1 MLGRHACLGVDLS
14 ARDGSIKSLALCG
27 RKVER
32 GPMPGP
38 CATHDQALLSTNRC
52 EGSSRAH
59 FFDARFAVSDLL
71 IDHHRVGLRTVAL
84 HRFELG
90 QGIVFLLLL
99 SKRGDLLGFVGVP
112 EEAARPS
119 EKGLMVFGDEKPIR
133 TAPFL
138 EGFPHLFRVLAVN
151 VLL

>member
-1 MLGRHACLGVDLS
+1 M
-14 ARDGSIKSLALCG
+14 
-27 RKVER
+27 
-32 GPMPGP
+32 
-38 CATHDQALLSTNRC
+38 
-52 EGSSRAH
+52 
-59 FFDARFAVSDLL
+59 
-71 IDHHRVGLRTVAL
+71 